1 MMKQR
6 MAALLAAFTVLF
18 TAASPTAFAARKK
31 TSKTTTTTAATTES
45 ALEETTTA
53 PAETKPTDASSEEVA
68 VSYQHIVDEKDIIAA
83 ENKARIESAAHAV
96 YKRNGV
102 ELFCYVTDE
111 TLKKPA
117 TTAKQ
122 VYTERARTDA
132 GVLLLY
138 EEKKVRIYTYG
149 RADNL
154 FSTEEATDILTQA
167 NEEES
172 YTDSFLTFISL
183 TGKALDEKGT
193 AVIPDERLLP
203 RLVDDAD
210 LLSESEESTLLE
222 QLDTVSE
229 ARQLDVVVVTK
240 QSLDGKTSTEYADDF
255 YDYNG
260 YGFGEERDGILLLIG
275 MEDRDWAITT
285 TGKGIPIFTD
295 AGQEY
300 MTDRF
305 VSYLSDGDYY
315 GGFDCFA
322 DLCDQFIAQYQ
333 ENGKAYDVG
342 NLPKAPFAWGFSIF
356 ISLAVGLLAG
366 LITALVLKSEL
377 TSVKIQPSAVGYT
390 KPDSL
395 HLTERNDMFLYH
407 VVNRTARPKDT
418 DSGGSG
424 GGGGSSTHT
433 SSSGSTHGGSSGHF

>member
-18 TAASPTAFAARKK
+18 AAASPTAFAARKK
-31 TSKTTTTTAATTES
+31 TSKTTTTAATTES

-53 PAETKPTDASSEEVA
+53 PAETKPTDTASEEVA
-68 VSYQHIVDEKDIIAA
+68 VSYQHIVDVKDIIAA

-300 MTDRF
+300 MTDKF
-305 VSYLSDGDYY
+305 VPYMSDGDFAKAFMTY
-315 GGFDCFA
+315 A
-322 DLCDQFIAQYQ
+322 DLCDQFIEQYDT
-333 ENGKAYDVG
+333 NGAAYDVG
-342 NLPKAPFAWGFSIF
+342 NLPKSPFNVP
-356 ISLAVGLLAG
+356 LALFGSVGGGLVVGLIAA
-366 LITALVLKSEL
+366 TVMKSEL
-377 TSVKIQPSAVGYT
+377 KSVRAQAAAGAYT
-390 KPDSL
+390 KPGSL
-395 HLTERNDMFLYH
+395 HITDRNDLYLYNT
-407 VVNRTARPKDT
+407 VTRTRKPEP
-418 DSGGSG
+418 SSSSSG
-424 GGGGSSTHT
+424 GGGGSSHHS
-433 SSSGSTHGGSSGHF
+433 SSSGSSHGGSSGHF